1 MTLAMRYAEE
11 REIGREEGIEQGIE
25 QGREEGREEEYNR
38 ILEKLT
44 RKYMDENQCLP
55 YDEARHM
62 AEKMLR

>member
-11 REIGREEGIEQGIE
+11 REI
-25 QGREEGREEEYNR
+25 GREEGREEEYNR

>member
-11 REIGREEGIEQGIE
+11 REIGREEGIEQ
-25 QGREEGREEEYNR
+25 GREEEYNR

-62 AEKMLR
+62 AEKILR